1 MKVGNFFKKD
11 SMSCSCLDADK
22 ANGKELHNQ
31 NLMGVWLFKIY
42 FFTFLFLL

>member
-22 ANGKELHNQ
+22 SNAQPEFDGC
-31 NLMGVWLFKIY
+31 MAF
-42 FFTFLFLL
+42 